1 MTPPT
6 SDRPWDV
13 TLFGATGFVGR
24 LIAAYLAQRA
34 PASLRLRLAGRD
46 SEKLARIAHE
56 LRRDVGVAVADV
68 ADPGALAD
76 LAGSTRVLLT
86 TVGPYARFGEPVA
99 RACVEHG
106 ADYLD
111 LTGEPAY
118 VDDLVARHD
127 AAARERGVL
136 LLPCCG
142 FDSIPTDLG
151 VLYTVRQLPPGL
163 PITIAGYVEGR
174 GGFSGGTLASAL
186 GVLGAPRAR
195 RERAGGSARA
205 RPRLHFQPALA
216 RWGLPLPTID
226 PVIARRSAAL
236 RGDYGAEFQYGH
248 YLALPGRVAVGLAV
262 AGAAALAGLAR
273 LPPARALLG
282 KLRPPGSGP
291 SEATRARS
299 WFKVSFVGRAGDVQV
314 ITEVSGGDPGYDET
328 ARMAGET
335 ALCLALQRDKL
346 PRTAGVL
353 TTAAAGGDVLLARL
367 QAAGLTFRVR
377 ERSGPSEHAPADMP

>member
-1 MTPPT
+1 MTNPST
-6 SDRPWDV
+6 ARPWDI

-24 LIAAYLAQRA
+24 LIAHYLARRA
-34 PASLRLRLAGRD
+34 PTSVRLRLAGRD
-46 SEKLARIAHE
+46 RDKLERLGRE
-56 LRRDVGVAVADV
+56 LRREVGIAVADV
-68 ADPGALAD
+68 DDAEALARV
-76 LAGSTRVLLT
+76 AGETRVLLT
-86 TVGPYARFGEPVA
+86 TVGPYLRYGEPVA
-99 RACVEHG
+99 RACVEQG

-118 VDDLVARHD
+118 VDGLIARHD

-151 VLYTVRQLPPGL
+151 VLYTVRELPRGL

-174 GGFSGGTLASAL
+174 GGFSGGTVASAL

-195 RERAGGSARA
+195 RERERGAARP
-205 RPRLHFQPALA
+205 RPRLHFQPELQ
-216 RWGLPLPTID
+216 RWGLPMPTID
-226 PVIARRSAAL
+226 PAIARRSAAL
-236 RGDYGAEFQYGH
+236 RGDYGASFEYGH
-248 YLALPGRVAVGLAV
+248 YLALPGLVAVGVAV
-262 AGAAALAGLAR
+262 AGLGALAGIASTA
-273 LPPARALLG
+273 PGRALIG

-291 SEATRARS
+291 SEDTRARS
-299 WFKVSFVGRAGDVQV
+299 WFKVSFVGTAGASRV

-335 ALCLALQRDKL
+335 ALCLALQRDQL

-353 TTAAAGGDVLLARL
+353 TTAAACGEVLLARL

-377 ERSGPSEHAPADMP
+377 ERSGPSGHDEKSMS

>member
-1 MTPPT
+1 MTPAPST
-6 SDRPWDV
+6 RPWDI

-24 LIAAYLAQRA
+24 LIATYLAQRA
-34 PASLRLRLAGRD
+34 PASVRLRLAGRD
-46 SEKLARIAHE
+46 RDKLERLARE
-56 LRRDVGVAVADV
+56 LRREVGVAVADV
-68 ADPGALAD
+68 DDPAGLAR
-76 LAGSTRVLLT
+76 LAGETRVLLT
-86 TVGPYARFGEPVA
+86 TVGPYDRLGEPVA
-99 RACVEHG
+99 RACIEQG

-118 VDDLVARHD
+118 VDRLIARHD

-142 FDSIPTDLG
+142 FDAIPTDLG
-151 VLYTVRQLPPGL
+151 VLYTVRELPRGL

-174 GGFSGGTLASAL
+174 GSFSGGTVASAL
-186 GVLGAPRAR
+186 GVFAAPRAP
-195 RERAGGSARA
+195 RERAGAHARA
-205 RPRLHFQPALA
+205 RPHLHFQPALK

-226 PVIARRSAAL
+226 PAIARRSAAL
-236 RGDYGAEFQYGH
+236 RGDYGAPFEYGH
-248 YLALPGRVAVGLAV
+248 YLALPGLAAVGATVVGLGAV
-262 AGAAALAGLAR
+262 AGLAR
-273 LPPARALLG
+273 LAPTRALLAR
-282 KLRPPGSGP
+282 LRPPGSGP
-291 SEATRARS
+291 SEARRARS
-299 WFKVSFVGRAGDVQV
+299 WFKVSFIGRAGDSQV

-335 ALCLALQRDKL
+335 ALCVALQRDRF

-353 TTAAAGGDVLLARL
+353 TTAAACGELLLARL